1 MYSFCS
7 CLSTFFTYNIFSFCR
22 KFTRRIMKNPE
33 VSASTTVTHQSS
45 RWILFSK
52 NSLMWVFYLSFY
64 FLHFFI
70 DLFCHTFCWYIYI
83 LFPLLLRHTI
93 KTSIRMRCRA
103 TISAAMKTSTCS
115 IARKLRDSRARQVNS
130 LFPLLYLL
138 FYCAKSQSLIW
149 FLLLAFFY
157 LTAKLQSWVWRHQ
170 DEMLLPSNHHARIRS
185 RQEACAV

>member
-1 MYSFCS
+1 MDSV
-7 CLSTFFTYNIFSFCR
+7 LK
-22 KFTRRIMKNPE
+22 KFTD
-33 VSASTTVTHQSS
+33 VSVLPI
-45 RWILFSK
+45 ILFSTLFHW
-52 NSLMWVFYLSFY
+52 SFLSY
-64 FLHFFI
+64 ILLI
-70 DLFCHTFCWYIYI
+70 YIYI

-149 FLLLAFFY
+149 FLLLAFF
-157 LTAKLQSWVWRHQ
+157 LPHSKITKLSMKTSRR
-170 DEMLLPSNHHARIRS
+170 DASSLKPSRPNTKSTRS
-185 RQEACAV
+185 LRSVKMWAIPPSLWLASSSHRVNNIENIKKNEE